1 MSMSVAMSV
10 VSLSYQRVECT
21 KYVVQLRLWVNHE
34 RRKDARVSQAR
45 EEGAWCRRAGSVP
58 CHLAYR

>member
-10 VSLSYQRVECT
+10 GSVTVVPKGRVH
-21 KYVVQLRLWVNHE
+21 KVVQLRLWVNHE